1 MSPSGD
7 GQSYVD
13 RRYYAQHQNAGYMPH
28 IVQISNDVESI
39 LMMVAAGQG
48 ISVLPDYAARKL
60 EHFGNLVF
68 IPLNGD
74 DEQVK
79 IITAQN
85 KNNKNPA
92 LENFLEW
99 LSAHRSEIFS
109 S

>member
-1 MSPSGD
+1 
-7 GQSYVD
+7 
-13 RRYYAQHQNAGYMPH
+13 MPH
-28 IVQISNDVESI
+28 IVQISNDVESV

-48 ISVLPDYAARKL
+48 ISVLPDYAERKL